1 MAEDRND
8 PYEATARWLEEA
20 ARRRPAPAAPQPQ
33 PTAPTPARPQ
43 PKVKLLGIAREV
55 YMLGLLAAAYLNFY
69 FMQVMLEID
78 SLPKLVVFYPVL
90 QWTKTS

>member
-1 MAEDRND
+1 
-8 PYEATARWLEEA
+8 
-20 ARRRPAPAAPQPQ
+20 
-33 PTAPTPARPQ
+33 
-43 PKVKLLGIAREV
+43 
-55 YMLGLLAAAYLNFY
+55 MLGLLAAAYLNFY